1 MISKRCRHSDWPR
14 MIRLSDCPVP
24 MADFIAESSVIM
36 IAHTHTHTHTH
47 AHAHAHASASAPCV
61 MDGIFI
67 NWANEQ
73 HDGRPWHSL
82 L

>member
-1 MISKRCRHSDWPR
+1 MISKRCGHSDWLR

-36 IAHTHTHTHTH
+36 IAHTHTH

-73 HDGRPWHSL
+73 HDGRLWHSPL
-82 L
+82 

>member
-36 IAHTHTHTHTH
+36 IAH
-47 AHAHAHASASAPCV
+47 AHAHAHAPCS

-67 NWANEQ
+67 NWINEQ
-73 HDGRPWHSL
+73 HDGRPWHSPL
-82 L
+82 

>member
-47 AHAHAHASASAPCV
+47 AHASASTPCV

-73 HDGRPWHSL
+73 HDGRPWHSPL
-82 L
+82 

>member
-1 MISKRCRHSDWPR
+1 MISKRCRRSDWPR
-14 MIRLSDCPVP
+14 MIRLGDCPVP

-36 IAHTHTHTHTH
+36 IAH
-47 AHAHAHASASAPCV
+47 AHASAPCV

-73 HDGRPWHSL
+73 HDERP
-82 L
+82 

>member
-36 IAHTHTHTHTH
+36 IVHTHTY
-47 AHAHAHASASAPCV
+47 AHASAPCV

-73 HDGRPWHSL
+73 HDGRPWHSPL
-82 L
+82 

>member
-36 IAHTHTHTHTH
+36 IAHTH
-47 AHAHAHASASAPCV
+47 AHASACASWTAFLSIGQTNSMTGGRGIRHCKMSA
-61 MDGIFI
+61 
-67 NWANEQ
+67 E
-73 HDGRPWHSL
+73 
-82 L
+82 

>member
-1 MISKRCRHSDWPR
+1 MISKRCRRSDWPR
-14 MIRLSDCPVP
+14 MIRLGDCPVP

-36 IAHTHTHTHTH
+36 IAHAH
-47 AHAHAHASASAPCV
+47 AHAHAHASAPCV

-73 HDGRPWHSL
+73 HDGRPWHSPL
-82 L
+82 

>member
-1 MISKRCRHSDWPR
+1 MISKRCGHSDWPR

-36 IAHTHTHTHTH
+36 IAH
-47 AHAHAHASASAPCV
+47 AHAHAHASALCV
-61 MDGIFI
+61 VDGIFI

-73 HDGRPWHSL
+73 HDGRPWHSPL
-82 L
+82 

>member
-1 MISKRCRHSDWPR
+1 MISKRCRRSDWPR

-36 IAHTHTHTHTH
+36 IAHAH
-47 AHAHAHASASAPCV
+47 AHAHASASASAPCV

-73 HDGRPWHSL
+73 HDGRPWHSPL
-82 L
+82 

>member
-36 IAHTHTHTHTH
+36 IAHTH
-47 AHAHAHASASAPCV
+47 AHASAGAPCV

-73 HDGRPWHSL
+73 HDGRPWHSPL
-82 L
+82 

>member
-1 MISKRCRHSDWPR
+1 MILKRCGHSDWPR

-36 IAHTHTHTHTH
+36 IAH
-47 AHAHAHASASAPCV
+47 AHAHAHASALCV
-61 MDGIFI
+61 VDGIFI

-73 HDGRPWHSL
+73 HDGRPWHSPL
-82 L
+82 

>member
-36 IAHTHTHTHTH
+36 IAHTHTHTH
-47 AHAHAHASASAPCV
+47 AHASASALCPV
-61 MDGIFI
+61 R
-67 NWANEQ
+67 
-73 HDGRPWHSL
+73 HGRHFYQL
-82 L
+82 GKRTA

>member
-1 MISKRCRHSDWPR
+1 MILKRCRHSDWPR

-47 AHAHAHASASAPCV
+47 THAHAHASASAPCV

-73 HDGRPWHSL
+73 HDGRPWHSPL
-82 L
+82 

>member
-36 IAHTHTHTHTH
+36 IAHTHTH
-47 AHAHAHASASAPCV
+47 AHASASASAPCV
-61 MDGIFI
+61 MDGISI

-73 HDGRPWHSL
+73 HDGRPWHSPL
-82 L
+82 